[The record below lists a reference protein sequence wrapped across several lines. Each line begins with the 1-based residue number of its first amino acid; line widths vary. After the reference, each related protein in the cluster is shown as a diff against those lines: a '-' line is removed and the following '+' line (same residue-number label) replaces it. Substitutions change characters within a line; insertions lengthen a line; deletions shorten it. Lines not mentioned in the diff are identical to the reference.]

1 MNASPLRS
9 VMSTSLPALESRT
22 CGKRGVGNP
31 SAPRRRP
38 GPGWVRFLPVFLPAS
53 GSQSG
58 RAAVLRA
65 GSFRG
70 GASRLL
76 LCRRSRG
83 RVVGRGA
90 PSACCRPHRV
100 WGVHFWT
107 GASGPP
113 RGDCHT
119 AGPAGPAGWR
129 ASELTGTASSPVG
142 CVWPGPSQKS
152 PAGRKP
158 PRRAGRGPLAH
169 VGLQKAPRPGPADSS
184 RPAPQSRRSC
194 AWTPTARS
202 PPPACGCRSSAR

>member
-1 MNASPLRS
+1 MLRLCGS
-9 VMSTSLPALESRT
+9 SCPPVSLSLKAEP
-22 CGKRGVGNP
+22 
-31 SAPRRRP
+31 
-38 GPGWVRFLPVFLPAS
+38 
-53 GSQSG
+53 
-58 RAAVLRA
+58 
-65 GSFRG
+65 
-70 GASRLL
+70 
-76 LCRRSRG
+76 
-83 RVVGRGA
+83 VGRGEWGTRA
-90 PSACCRPHRV
+90 PPAGAQGRAGCVSFQSFCQRRAHSREGPPCCEPVPFVAEPAVSSFVVGVEVQWWGGARPPACCRPHRV

-113 RGDCHT
+113 RGDRHT
-119 AGPAGPAGWR
+119 AGPAGPAGWC
-129 ASELTGTASSPVG
+129 ASELTGTARSPGG